1 MYPRPR
7 ELLHFST
14 MEAMKVTN
22 SWSPRQRAP
31 GLGRKMA
38 LILYAAVAR
47 LAPSAR
53 MAMSAAVTRHAPSA
67 RMAMTGAAIA
77 ATTAPMGRSQPLM
90 SASEHVPNVLFI
102 ECGFGC
108 DQHGQTATKAA
119 VRACRNAIEFNSIP
133 SIGKLVPGGYANM
146 KLDVQ
151 LGVPASYLTDVDE
164 AAVRAV
170 FPYGQVQIRM
180 EAGGLL
186 ADSGIA
192 LERMGDKNQD
202 MIICVACVT
211 VGY

>member
-1 MYPRPR
+1 
-7 ELLHFST
+7 
-14 MEAMKVTN
+14 
-22 SWSPRQRAP
+22 
-31 GLGRKMA
+31 MA
-38 LILYAAVAR
+38 LLLAAAATR

-53 MAMSAAVTRHAPSA
+53 IAMAAAVTRHAPSA
-67 RMAMTGAAIA
+67 RMAMTGAAIG

-202 MIICVACVT
+202 MIIAVACVT

>member
-1 MYPRPR
+1 
-7 ELLHFST
+7 
-14 MEAMKVTN
+14 
-22 SWSPRQRAP
+22 
-31 GLGRKMA
+31 MA
-38 LILYAAVAR
+38 LLLAAVITR

-53 MAMSAAVTRHAPSA
+53 TAMAAAVTRHAPSA
-67 RMAMTGAAIA
+67 RMAMTGAAIG